1 MDKYQ
6 EALDRIKNKKAII
19 DGEKMTI
26 GTAYCN
32 TFPILQELINN
43 YAKYKRAFEI
53 LKDEFGLE
61 IKECCDKY
69 KKAFKKDYQIT
80 SYSHRVFVTKDV
92 AELLE
97 ELMKSE

>member
-53 LKDEFGLE
+53 LKKVE
-61 IKECCDKY
+61 Y
-69 KKAFKKDYQIT
+69 KKISASKCLGLTQINIET
-80 SYSHRVFVTKDV
+80 EQFVITNEEC
-92 AELLE
+92 ELLE
-97 ELMKSE
+97 ELMKDE